1 MQCCCALRCMA
12 SSGKHPQDIEI
23 LETVVAQRI
32 ESELNS
38 LLDIPV
44 RNERHMNSGA
54 KAGFL

>member
-1 MQCCCALRCMA
+1 MA

-23 LETVVAQRI
+23 LETVVAQCI